1 MPHGLGSPGD
11 FGQRPEFVDHGE
23 PEGENIKRLEDLI
36 DDDMNNLGP
45 EADDAPDVHD
55 DPSWSEESAA
65 RFGEAA
71 EDEAVELV
79 PISVEELQS
88 MILGPNKPAE
98 SYSGFVREYYMAPE
112 QLVVLV
118 HHEIIDRDEARNYL
132 RSQGVE
138 LFG

>member
-1 MPHGLGSPGD
+1 MPHGLGSGAD
-11 FGQRPEFVDHGE
+11 FGHQFESQPE
-23 PEGENIKRLEDLI
+23 PESQGNLKRLEDLLAQEEM
-36 DDDMNNLGP
+36 DNLGP
-45 EADDAPDVHD
+45 EADVDETPA
-55 DPSWSEESAA
+55 EEP
-65 RFGEAA
+65 EENA
-71 EDEAVELV
+71 ESMALE

-88 MILGPNKPAE
+88 LILGAGQNKAGDP
-98 SYSGFVREYYMAPE
+98 YSLVREYYMAPE

>member
-11 FGQRPEFVDHGE
+11 FGQRPDFVDHGE
-23 PEGENIKRLEDLI
+23 PQGENLRRLEDLLEQE
-36 DDDMNNLGP
+36 DPENLGP
-45 EADDAPDVHD
+45 EADV
-55 DPSWSEESAA
+55 EETAA
-65 RFGEAA
+65 
-71 EDEAVELV
+71 DEATDEGEDVALE

-88 MILGPNKPAE
+88 MILGAGQSKDPYTGVAL
-98 SYSGFVREYYMAPE
+98 YRDYYMAPE

-132 RSQGVE
+132 RSQGIE